1 MIPLAWCYSTT
12 SSLDGGSSCCYKTS
26 WGGHVLKKK
35 THGLEGDPDDTK
47 QLIDLRTGPDV
58 IKQLVDLRGVMF

>member
-1 MIPLAWCYSTT
+1 LRGVLLLLQNILR
-12 SSLDGGSSCCYKTS
+12 GSCFKKT
-26 WGGHVLKKK
+26 

-58 IKQLVDLRGVMF
+58 IKQLVDLRGVILLKE